1 MKNVLK
7 VGRIVLV
14 VAGAVIVAPVLLY
27 GVTEFVTEHGKNMI
41 NKIKSEQKLSKSS
54 KEEA

>member
-7 VGRIVLV
+7 VGRIFLV
-14 VAGAVIVAPVLLY
+14 VAGVVIVAPVILY
-27 GVTEFVTEHGKNMI
+27 GVIEIAEEHGKNMI

>member
-27 GVTEFVTEHGKNMI
+27 GVTELVTEHGKNMI